1 MSPIYIGRALSL
13 QHVDLTFGAHRRIHR
28 QMFLLVILMTYPQ
41 DLACP
46 HVVPCVREPAL
57 PANLVQGVAWGCLGG
72 ERKPNRISRSF
83 SLYSMPFF
91 TKIWDRNLLFRH
103 ILCSATWLI
112 QKSDRFFASS
122 VFLVVVSDE
131 IITNAHT
138 CDVLS
143 AIALIGHRP
152 RLGRL
157 ICWGGERN

>member
-1 MSPIYIGRALSL
+1 ML
-13 QHVDLTFGAHRRIHR
+13 
-28 QMFLLVILMTYPQ
+28 
-41 DLACP
+41 
-46 HVVPCVREPAL
+46 CVRVTAL

-83 SLYSMPFF
+83 SLYSCQPLQKYEIETCYFGTF
-91 TKIWDRNLLFRH
+91 CVLP
-103 ILCSATWLI
+103 ILLI

-143 AIALIGHRP
+143 AIALIGHCP
-152 RLGRL
+152 RLGPL
-157 ICWGGERN
+157 IC